1 MFEKIIEGRK
11 LKKEAAGYVPVETD
25 IEKKAAYVC
34 NRLNWSRNK
43 LERVCYA
50 EGVNTLY
57 DVLNQKSR
65 GRS

>member
-11 LKKEAAGYVPVETD
+11 LKKEAASYVPVEVD

-34 NRLNWSRNK
+34 NRLNWSRK
-43 LERVCYA
+43 RLERACYV
-50 EGVNTLY
+50 EGVNTIY

-65 GRS
+65 GRL